1 MEKKFV
7 FSLLAILAAAALSRL
22 VLPIPPLASGIV
34 TLVLGALVV
43 GLFLFLTRDRPL
55 AGVRA
60 KRTCSLILFVGFCFI
75 GSLRGIDYSLAA
87 VLAVPAFLLL
97 EAAAIVWLIRRY
109 VRCPSCGKRI
119 PFFGDDDRCPHC
131 GAALEENATTT

>member
-60 KRTCSLILFVGFCFI
+60 KRTCSLILFVGFCSI

-97 EAAAIVWLIRRY
+97 GRWINSSAAW
-109 VRCPSCGKRI
+109 
-119 PFFGDDDRCPHC
+119 
-131 GAALEENATTT
+131 